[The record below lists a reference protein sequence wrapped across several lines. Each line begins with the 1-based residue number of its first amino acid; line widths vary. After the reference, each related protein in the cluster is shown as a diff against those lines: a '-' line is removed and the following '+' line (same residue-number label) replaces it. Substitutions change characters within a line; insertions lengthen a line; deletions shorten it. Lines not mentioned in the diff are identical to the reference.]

1 MSAATGRWLRAISAF
16 IALLAGLSG
25 PALAE
30 KRVALVIGNDAYQN
44 VPALKKAVNDSR
56 TVGDSLKQLGFT
68 VVSAQNL
75 TRTAMSEKLLDFD
88 RMVEPGDIAFFFFAG
103 HGFEVRGENYLLPTD
118 VPAATEGQEELVR
131 DASFAAQRVVDRLQ
145 ARGVRTA
152 ILVLDA
158 CRNNPFERSGT
169 RAVGG
174 SGGLAPM
181 TPSEGVFVVFSAGA
195 KQTALDRLA
204 DDDASPNSVFTRYF
218 AKELSTPGLTLV
230 QIAKRTQSDVR
241 QIAASVRHDQTPAYY
256 DQIVGDVVLNGL
268 ASDGRTIEVLPQIA
282 ALPPAGSRP
291 DRRDPAGDTSS
302 IAPIAAFSRGQGEW
316 SVSVSFPDSVTAI
329 SWRLGEDGPFKETGF
344 LDSFDPRTRKRY
356 PNSNFAFDMDT
367 KETTIYVRAIDVNG
381 GTIGPFPIHFEPKA
395 ALEQEY
401 RRILNSQSSWVEL
414 REYYNNKGLTVEFG
428 HLLTWRCGIREVRF
442 GIDTMVPDRKFALPP
457 CDMKDPTIIPYKAE
471 SSLKVSPAT
480 KLVSVQL
487 IYPDG
492 SMSELMTVR
501 R

>member
-1 MSAATGRWLRAISAF
+1 MSATTSGWLRAISAF

-56 TVGDSLKQLGFT
+56 TIGDSLKQLGFT

-256 DQIVGDVVLNGL
+256 DQIVGDVVLNGS

-282 ALPPAGSRP
+282 ALPPS
-291 DRRDPAGDTSS
+291 TSS
-302 IAPIAAFSRGQGEW
+302 RQEHRDSMGDASINAPIANFLRHNGGW
-316 SVSVSFPDSVTAI
+316 SVTLSFADPVTAI
-329 SWRLGEDGPFKETGF
+329 SWRLGESGPFKETGF
-344 LDSFDPRTRKRY
+344 ADAFDPRTRKRQ
-356 PNSNFAFDMDT
+356 PNSQLQLDADT
-367 KETTIYVRAIDVNG
+367 PASTLYVRYIDVNG
-381 GTIGPFPIHFEPKA
+381 DTVGPFPIRFDPMA
-395 ALEQEY
+395 AIEKDFRKTLEMT
-401 RRILNSQSSWVEL
+401 SGSWVAFGG
-414 REYYNNKGLTVEFG
+414 YSGLLVYVT
-428 HLLTWRCGIREVRF
+428 HLVTYRCAIREARI
-442 GIDTMVPDRKFALPP
+442 GIDSTVPDRKLVLPP
-457 CDMKDPTIIPYKAE
+457 CDLNDPSKIPEKAE
-471 SSLKVSPAT
+471 LYLRVPPTT
-480 KLVSVQL
+480 KMVSVEL
-487 IYPDG
+487 TYRDG
-492 SMSELMTVR
+492 SVSELKTFR
-501 R
+501 H

>member
-1 MSAATGRWLRAISAF
+1 MSATAGWSLRAVGAV
-16 IALLAGLSG
+16 IALWASLLG
-25 PALAE
+25 PASAE

-256 DQIVGDVVLNGL
+256 DQIVGDVVLNGS

-282 ALPPAGSRP
+282 ALPPSVSSRQE
-291 DRRDPAGDTSS
+291 RRDSTGDAS
-302 IAPIAAFSRGQGEW
+302 INAPIANFLRHNGGW
-316 SVSVSFPDSVTAI
+316 SVTLSFADPVTAI
-329 SWRLGEDGPFKETGF
+329 SWRLGESGPFKETGF
-344 LDSFDPRTRKRY
+344 ADAFDPRTRKRQ
-356 PNSNFAFDMDT
+356 PNSQLQLDADT
-367 KETTIYVRAIDVNG
+367 PASTLYVRYIDVNG
-381 GTIGPFPIHFEPKA
+381 DTVGPFPIRFDPMA
-395 ALEQEY
+395 AIEKDFRKTLEMT
-401 RRILNSQSSWVEL
+401 SGSWVAFGG
-414 REYYNNKGLTVEFG
+414 YSGLLVYVT
-428 HLLTWRCGIREVRF
+428 HLVTYRCAIREARI
-442 GIDTMVPDRKFALPP
+442 GIDSTVPDRKLVLPP
-457 CDMKDPTIIPYKAE
+457 CDLNDPSKIPEKAE
-471 SSLKVSPAT
+471 LYLRVPPTT
-480 KLVSVQL
+480 KMVSVEL
-487 IYPDG
+487 TYRDG
-492 SMSELMTVR
+492 SVSELKTFR
-501 R
+501 H